1 MKNLLQSI
9 KLKFNILIIKLKIYK
24 LIIKKIIN
32 KAEGI
37 KVIILLFVFFL
48 TIKTNLILSYIIIFY
63 LFINL
68 YFIYFLYNLKY
79 KKNLNHIKYQS
90 IIKDKEYLLFKDSLF
105 KFYFSG
111 FMILFFYLFK
121 VNGFNNLLDL
131 NTNFILLL
139 LFIILFYSILI
150 NNLFTLKLFNIYNKI
165 KYYIQLLNEINLD
178 SYNHLPNNN
187 KIKLNK
193 INLNRNYSTNSGNLD
208 NIEESNSDDLNISYE
223 KASELKDFHSNFDV

>member
-111 FMILFFYLFK
+111 FMILFFYL
-121 VNGFNNLLDL
+121 
-131 NTNFILLL
+131 
-139 LFIILFYSILI
+139 LI

>member
-24 LIIKKIIN
+24 LIIKKI
-32 KAEGI
+32 
-37 KVIILLFVFFL
+37 
-48 TIKTNLILSYIIIFY
+48 
-63 LFINL
+63 
-68 YFIYFLYNLKY
+68 
-79 KKNLNHIKYQS
+79 